1 MEQAIWIFSDDK
13 KEMQIFDFF
22 FDCDE
27 TTKGEGGLVLIRLS
41 WLLLVAASFSL
52 VFWPCEAYC
61 FLSSKK
67 ITIQIQ

>member
-27 TTKGEGGLVLIRLS
+27 TTKGEGGAGFNQTEL
-41 WLLLVAASFSL
+41 AAVSG
-52 VFWPCEAYC
+52 C
-61 FLSSKK
+61 
-67 ITIQIQ
+67 